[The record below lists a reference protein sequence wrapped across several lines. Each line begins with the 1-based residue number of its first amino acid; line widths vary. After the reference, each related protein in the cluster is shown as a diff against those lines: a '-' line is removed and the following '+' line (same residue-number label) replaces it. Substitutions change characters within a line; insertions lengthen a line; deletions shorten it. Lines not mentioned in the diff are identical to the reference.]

1 MLRSNSS
8 ADIGIIYRNSLL
20 CMFQTMMGL
29 NFCDVCSFANQ
40 DCYPW
45 KFFLWC
51 KFKEAGKYLVRTM
64 GWKCFVFS
72 FAWLWRVMFFYF
84 FFFVWWILG
93 PLLCNFVLLST
104 KVVTLENNT
113 KKTYLV
119 CHFLF
124 LISCMCLHLSDIVY
138 FSCSRVLSMSA
149 IWTKRFHSL
158 ILIRLE

>member
-1 MLRSNSS
+1 M
-8 ADIGIIYRNSLL
+8 YVLL
-20 CMFQTMMGL
+20 QIKIVIRGNF
-29 NFCDVCSFANQ
+29 FCDVSSRRQENIWSELWVGNVLFLVLLGYGGWCSSI
-40 DCYPW
+40 
-45 KFFLWC
+45 FFL
-51 KFKEAGKYLVRTM
+51 
-64 GWKCFVFS
+64 
-72 FAWLWRVMFFYF
+72 
-84 FFFVWWILG
+84 VWWILG

-104 KVVTLENNT
+104 KVFTLENNT

-138 FSCSRVLSMSA
+138 FSCSRVLSISA